1 MGGTVS
7 WMLTLSVND
16 RKLDEFR
23 ALMDEMVTATREEPG
38 TLMYEW
44 FLSDDGACHL
54 YERYTDD
61 AATMVHLGNFGSKF
75 AGRFLGCVT
84 PTGFSVYGNPGA
96 EVRQGLSALGP
107 VYLAPFGGFAR

>member
-1 MGGTVS
+1 MSGTVS

-16 RKLDEFR
+16 GKLDEFR
-23 ALMDEMVTATREEPG
+23 ALMEEMVTATREESG

-44 FLSDDGACHL
+44 FLGDDGACHL
-54 YERYTDD
+54 YERYVDD

-96 EVRQGLSALGP
+96 EVRQALSAFGP
-107 VYLAPFGGFAR
+107 VYLAPFGGFVR